1 MFIVLGSHFQVNT
14 TDCLFT
20 NIDILKLKVMLNI
33 YLTIF
38 PLNVIVFEDK
48 LIITLWRMGEK

>member
-1 MFIVLGSHFQVNT
+1 MKKMFIVLGSHFQVNT

-48 LIITLWRMGEK
+48 LIITL